1 MADSTDMTTTA
12 EVRSGDVLWDAL
24 CLTLVPG
31 LGPRTYRKLIAA
43 FGTDDQIL
51 NAPVDALQQVS
62 GVGPK
67 LAAAIKTH
75 GHRREAEAE
84 WQRVQQAG
92 CHLLAISDSAYP
104 TGLRE
109 IPDPPPLLFLK
120 GELRPSDALAVAIV
134 GSRHCTNYGLQ
145 TAERLAGALARA
157 GVTVVSGLA
166 RGIDAAAHRGALSAG
181 GRTFAVCATGLGT
194 VYPPEHREL
203 AEEVAGSGALI
214 TESPMLQAPVAG
226 LFPQRNRII
235 SGLSLAVILVEASR
249 KSGALHTARHAVEQ
263 NREVFAVPGRID
275 SDASAGCLDLIR
287 DGATLVRDVDD
298 VLKSLGP
305 LSRPVPRQT
314 RNQTVEVVHHPVELQ
329 LSDQERTV
337 LNLLAMEPRA
347 IDEVVRESGLET
359 SRVLT
364 TLTVLEMR
372 GLLTR
377 HPGGQVSRR

>member
-1 MADSTDMTTTA
+1 
-12 EVRSGDVLWDAL
+12 
-24 CLTLVPG
+24 
-31 LGPRTYRKLIAA
+31 
-43 FGTDDQIL
+43 
-51 NAPVDALQQVS
+51 
-62 GVGPK
+62 
-67 LAAAIKTH
+67 
-75 GHRREAEAE
+75 
-84 WQRVQQAG
+84 
-92 CHLLAISDSAYP
+92 
-104 TGLRE
+104 
-109 IPDPPPLLFLK
+109 
-120 GELRPSDALAVAIV
+120 
-134 GSRHCTNYGLQ
+134 
-145 TAERLAGALARA
+145 
-157 GVTVVSGLA
+157 
-166 RGIDAAAHRGALSAG
+166 
-181 GRTFAVCATGLGT
+181 
-194 VYPPEHREL
+194 
-203 AEEVAGSGALI
+203 
-214 TESPMLQAPVAG
+214 MLQAPVAG

-314 RNQTVEVVHHPVELQ
+314 RNEKVEVVHHPVELQ

-347 IDEVVRESGLET
+347 IDEVVRESGMET